1 MKTTLDNDILLLHLE
16 GRIDSTNA
24 AAVERELNEALS
36 ARPGAPF
43 ALDAES
49 LEYISSAGL
58 RVLLRL
64 RQSAGKEITVRNASP
79 AVYEIFDVTG
89 FTSLLK
95 VERAFR
101 FISVKGLEQL
111 GAGAHSA
118 VYRLDEETILK
129 VVKDMTLEAIRAEMQ
144 VSKDVLIRGVPTAI
158 SYDVVRTDE
167 GYGEVYEMFRAGVVA
182 AAVMAEP
189 ERRTEYLRRFVD
201 MYRHIHSVEVG
212 EGELNSARARYL
224 AAADAIAPFVT
235 EDELEKIRRMI
246 GAIPERHTF
255 VHGDFHMN
263 NVMLH
268 DGELVLIDMGEAGW
282 GHPLFDFAQTA
293 WAYELVNANDPA
305 RCRKVLGMTVEEA
318 QYVHDNLFPMYF
330 GDTGETLARKLAVVD
345 GMGVLRRVLVPFLQG
360 WSDPAPAVRERLVV
374 AREKLFPR
382 VDEICA
388 LIESEF

>member
-1 MKTTLDNDILLLHLE
+1 MKTTSEDGILLLHLE

-24 AAVERELNEALS
+24 AAVEQELNEALS
-36 ARPGAPF
+36 EHPGTEF
-43 ALDAES
+43 ALDAEA
-49 LEYISSAGL
+49 LDYISSAGL

-64 RQSAGKEITVRNASP
+64 RQSVGKEITVRNASP

-95 VERAFR
+95 VEKAFR
-101 FISVKGLEQL
+101 FFSVQGLEQL

-201 MYRHIHSVEVG
+201 MYRHIHSVEIG
-212 EGELNSARARYL
+212 EGELNSARERYL
-224 AAADAIAPFVT
+224 AAADAIAPYVT
-235 EDELEKIRRMI
+235 QDELAKIRKMI
-246 GAIPERHTF
+246 LAIPERHTF

-268 DGELVLIDMGEAGW
+268 DGELVLIDMGEASY

-293 WAYELVNANDPA
+293 WAYELVNGNDPA
-305 RCRKVLGMTVEEA
+305 RCRKVLGMTVDEA
-318 QYVHDNLFPMYF
+318 QYVHDNLFRMYF
-330 GDTGETLARKLAVVD
+330 DDTGEALERKLTVVD
-345 GMGVLRRVLVPFLQG
+345 GMGQLRRVLIPFLQG
-360 WSDPAPAVRERLVV
+360 WSEPATAVRERLKVV
-374 AREKLFPR
+374 RENLFPR
-382 VDEICA
+382 IDEICE
-388 LIESEF
+388 LIASEF